1 MHTNASRAASLE
13 RRNRPARSARS
24 IATSRRCGKRFV
36 RSCVGPAPVCCSTI
50 PLRPSAT
57 YFLLQTPLGIAH
69 FRGGHRGG
77 TGRDGRR
84 RNGPACAP
92 AGERRWLP
100 WLQTSGQ
107 IGQLFIH
114 VNQPRHREVPA
125 PENHPILHTG
135 VRVCWTS
142 FPPHRLNRRPGKS
155 PASGCCRSETS
166 AVEPYPPIHPGNRG
180 R

>member
-1 MHTNASRAASLE
+1 MLRGLQKRIAGGASLRLPVGAGNDGRE
-13 RRNRPARSARS
+13 KYPAMTC
-24 IATSRRCGKRFV
+24 ATF
-36 RSCVGPAPVCCSTI
+36 P
-50 PLRPSAT
+50 
-57 YFLLQTPLGIAH
+57 LQTPLGIAH

-84 RNGPACAP
+84 RNGPAYAP

-125 PENHPILHTG
+125 PENHPVLHTG

-155 PASGCCRSETS
+155 PASRCCRSETS
-166 AVEPYPPIHPGNRG
+166 AVEPYPPIRPGNRG